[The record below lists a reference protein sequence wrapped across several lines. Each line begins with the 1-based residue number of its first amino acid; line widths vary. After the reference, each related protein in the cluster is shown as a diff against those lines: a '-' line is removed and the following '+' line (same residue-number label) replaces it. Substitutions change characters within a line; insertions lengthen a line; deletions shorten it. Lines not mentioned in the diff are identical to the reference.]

1 MMAGLPMAG
10 IGTMFY
16 GVLLLG
22 MGATKLWRWVRGSI
36 RRIGTRWEE
45 KLGDTSVLAN
55 SGFHRL
61 RAPSP

>member
-1 MMAGLPMAG
+1 MAGLPMAG

-22 MGATKLWRWVRGSI
+22 MGATKLWRWVLGSI
-36 RRIGTRWEE
+36 RRIGTEWAE

-55 SGFHRL
+55 SGFHRS

>member
-1 MMAGLPMAG
+1 MAGLPMAA

-22 MGATKLWRWVRGSI
+22 MGATKLWRWVLGSI
-36 RRIGTRWEE
+36 RRIGKRWEE

-55 SGFHRL
+55 SGFHRS

>member
-1 MMAGLPMAG
+1 MAGLPMAG

-22 MGATKLWRWVRGSI
+22 MGATKLWWWVLGSI

-55 SGFHRL
+55 SGFHRS

>member
-1 MMAGLPMAG
+1 MAGLPMAG

-22 MGATKLWRWVRGSI
+22 MGATKLWRWALGSI
-36 RRIGTRWEE
+36 RRIGTKWEE
-45 KLGDTSVLAN
+45 ELADTSVLAN
-55 SGFHRL
+55 PGFHRS